1 MQVKAVYDNL
11 KSDSA
16 KDRFIVGVEDDVT
29 HTSLAVGKEFNTV
42 PEGTKQCM
50 FWGLGGDGTVGA
62 NKQVR
67 SIRNPKPDQS
77 PYLDP
82 DPALGHQHDRQQ
94 Q

>member
-1 MQVKAVYDNL
+1 MKAVYDNL

-67 SIRNPKPDQS
+67 SIRTRTPITAR
-77 PYLDP
+77 
-82 DPALGHQHDRQQ
+82 ALTQTPR
-94 Q
+94 